1 MDYDQKLFG
10 LTKVGVLF
18 VLQVPICRWKT
29 IYLECSNLS
38 HIYHFA
44 YFQPVFHTIEPM
56 ILNVLSK
63 QWKPNS
69 YISLQTWWD
78 EPNEPNPNRH
88 WLRQIYGL
96 A

>member
-1 MDYDQKLFG
+1 MM
-10 LTKVGVLF
+10 
-18 VLQVPICRWKT
+18 
-29 IYLECSNLS
+29 
-38 HIYHFA
+38 
-44 YFQPVFHTIEPM
+44 FHTIEPM

-69 YISLQTWWD
+69 YISLQAWWD
-78 EPNEPNPNRH
+78 EPNEPNPNQD